1 MRKITRTR
9 TGNKNRLYYIF
20 GIIAFCTFASIG
32 IGYSILTSVVRV
44 DGTTSIT
51 STWRIVFTDAKEK
64 TMDKATTKAG
74 PTITGGTS
82 LSLSVEL
89 DEPGSQ
95 ATYDVTVQNQGTIDA
110 VVKEIRFNDG
120 EPNDLKVVV
129 SNLYKGFPLK
139 AGESKTFQVI
149 ATWDSSVPESSETEE
164 DIKIDVDFEQET
176 NDSQKPVLSMPTYT
190 VDYPNEVWTKEK
202 NVTMKYPTGEGLIY
216 QYSTDGGKSWKIA
229 PASTYVLKFTNDGTL
244 YIRVSDGKSVLTTPL
259 ILIERTDNTVP
270 SVSISGND
278 SNWTASKTLTIQ
290 ATDKESGLASNPYS
304 WDGGSS
310 WKTVSGTSQKLTFTE
325 NGTVIARVRDTG
337 NTNNTVTASTLT
349 IQFPINMLK
358 SDLRLGSLTSIEFVN
373 DIAPEGTDYIDVSE
387 AQNGSIQL
395 WGNGLNSYIGSTK
408 KIYGNPDSS
417 YLFTSTSTLVSSNLE
432 TINFNDYFDTSKVT
446 NMSYMFSNAYQ
457 LTSLDLSKWN
467 TSSLI
472 AFGDMFDCCD
482 KLNVSIKLNG
492 IQWFEFTMQNYSFYG
507 SRPPISITIYGDG
520 TNESEILE
528 MINQLD
534 FEHVM
539 TYAGVKN

>member
-120 EPNDLKVVV
+120 KPNDLKVVV

-149 ATWDSSVPESSETEE
+149 ATWDPSVPESSETEE

>member
-9 TGNKNRLYYIF
+9 TRNKNRLYYIF
-20 GIIAFCTFASIG
+20 GIIAFCTFVSIG
-32 IGYSILTSVVRV
+32 IGYSILTSVVRI
-44 DGTTSIT
+44 DGTASIT

-149 ATWDSSVPESSETEE
+149 ARWDPSVPESSETEE

-290 ATDKESGLASNPYS
+290 ATDKES
-304 WDGGSS
+304 
-310 WKTVSGTSQKLTFTE
+310 
-325 NGTVIARVRDTG
+325 
-337 NTNNTVTASTLT
+337 
-349 IQFPINMLK
+349 
-358 SDLRLGSLTSIEFVN
+358 
-373 DIAPEGTDYIDVSE
+373 
-387 AQNGSIQL
+387 
-395 WGNGLNSYIGSTK
+395 
-408 KIYGNPDSS
+408 
-417 YLFTSTSTLVSSNLE
+417 
-432 TINFNDYFDTSKVT
+432 
-446 NMSYMFSNAYQ
+446 
-457 LTSLDLSKWN
+457 
-467 TSSLI
+467 
-472 AFGDMFDCCD
+472 
-482 KLNVSIKLNG
+482 
-492 IQWFEFTMQNYSFYG
+492 
-507 SRPPISITIYGDG
+507 
-520 TNESEILE
+520 
-528 MINQLD
+528 
-534 FEHVM
+534 
-539 TYAGVKN
+539 

>member
-1 MRKITRTR
+1 
-9 TGNKNRLYYIF
+9 
-20 GIIAFCTFASIG
+20 
-32 IGYSILTSVVRV
+32 
-44 DGTTSIT
+44 
-51 STWRIVFTDAKEK
+51 
-64 TMDKATTKAG
+64 
-74 PTITGGTS
+74 
-82 LSLSVEL
+82 
-89 DEPGSQ
+89 
-95 ATYDVTVQNQGTIDA
+95 
-110 VVKEIRFNDG
+110 
-120 EPNDLKVVV
+120 
-129 SNLYKGFPLK
+129 
-139 AGESKTFQVI
+139 
-149 ATWDSSVPESSETEE
+149 
-164 DIKIDVDFEQET
+164 
-176 NDSQKPVLSMPTYT
+176 MPTYT